1 MMKAQFARAVYPDLD
16 LGQDDL
22 AWIGHRGKGASSAH
36 GGSSSKAVCRRT
48 NREAIPED
56 GHAANSGRPRRHRL
70 KLAKSK
76 TAPALAMTGSLLSP
90 GPDPC
95 RLSVLAKKPECPRC
109 PPPSYLA
116 VAPRARGWTRGP
128 QGVRGPD
135 HWRRPPE
142 SLLGGSF
149 KVRQEKRRKRKSGF
163 VIRKAHNSIDLGKKN

>member
-1 MMKAQFARAVYPDLD
+1 MFTPIWIWASATWPGWTVAARA
-16 LGQDDL
+16 L
-22 AWIGHRGKGASSAH
+22 AVFMSELLE
-36 GGSSSKAVCRRT
+36 GGVPE
-48 NREAIPED
+48 NEQGAIPED
-56 GHAANSGRPRRHRL
+56 GHAANSGRHRRHRL
-70 KLAKSK
+70 KVAKSK
-76 TAPALAMTGSLLSP
+76 TAPALAMAGSLLSP

-116 VAPRARGWTRGP
+116 DAPRARGWTRGP